1 MIKVYEVVTQHGEV
15 GVSLSP
21 FVVAVELFLKHKVI

>member
-1 MIKVYEVVTQHGEV
+1 MIKVYELVTKKG

-21 FVVAVELFLKHKVI
+21 FVVAAELFLKHKV